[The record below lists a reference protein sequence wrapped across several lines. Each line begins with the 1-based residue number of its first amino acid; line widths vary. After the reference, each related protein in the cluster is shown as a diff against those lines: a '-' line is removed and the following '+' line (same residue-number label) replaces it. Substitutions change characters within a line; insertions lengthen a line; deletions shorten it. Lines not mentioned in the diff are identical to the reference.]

1 MNFVSPAQEVRNTP
15 PQVAQSEDIRSR
27 GEVTVDAAREL
38 LIVKVNPDGSDGP
51 AHQLPPTALADLKLL
66 FERLVQEGLP
76 DGRYRIYLREA
87 GFPMRMLIDFNKSG
101 TSIGDPVREPGPGSN
116 PIPPAEASGTDT
128 TSVETEP
135 TTPAMAGVA
144 FAGWC
149 AVATRGRWS
158 AIRNR
163 AGKDSETRRFTPGAR
178 WRRRFE

>member
-1 MNFVSPAQEVRNTP
+1 LFFVRPAQELRNTP

-27 GEVTVDAAREL
+27 AEVTVDAAREL

-51 AHQLPPTALADLKLL
+51 SHQLPPTALADLKLM

-87 GFPMRMLIDFNKSG
+87 GFPLRMLIDFNKSG

-116 PIPPAEASGTDT
+116 PIPPAQTGGTVT
-128 TSVETEP
+128 TAVETEQ

-149 AVATRGRWS
+149 AVATGGRWS

-163 AGKDSETRRFTPGAR
+163 SVRDSETRRFTPGAR